1 MGKEVDVVISGGSVE
16 GICDAVGFLKAIT
29 KDLGL
34 KIASGAG
41 TSAGAIILGA
51 HAAGHSADEIEELVA
66 HAKFSNWISLPK
78 WYNFIR
84 IGRVLKNGWLSDG
97 ENLLNYLGELTFHKR
112 FRDVN
117 FDLHLAGTDMNAA
130 KVRDFNEISDPDMSL
145 ALAMRISCSVPGCFK
160 PPEYDGSVWY
170 DGSIRSHYPAELVPF
185 SDRPFYGFLASH
197 VNGGKLRSLSGTFG
211 TFLKLV
217 DNSININVRYSTQ
230 MAQRRPIT
238 VFHTGEGDHGWK
250 VSRHERTQMIEAARV
265 ATIQTIGP
273 TLQ

>member
-1 MGKEVDVVISGGSVE
+1 MVKEVDVVISGGSVE
-16 GICDAVGFLKAIT
+16 GICDATGFLKALT

-51 HAAGHSADEIEELVA
+51 HAAGLDADTIEELVA
-66 HAKFSNWISLPK
+66 HAKFSNWVSIPR

-84 IGRVLKNGWLSDG
+84 IGKTIKNGWLSDG
-97 ENLLNYLGELTFHKR
+97 ENLLTYLGELTKHKR
-112 FRDVN
+112 FRDAR
-117 FDLHLAGTDMNAA
+117 FDVHLAGTDMNAA
-130 KVRDFNEISDPDMSL
+130 KVRDFNKASDPDMPL

-170 DGSIRSHYPAELVPF
+170 DGSIRSHYPAELVPV

-197 VNGGKLRSLSGTFG
+197 VGDGKIRTLNGPFGMLMKLI
-211 TFLKLV
+211 
-217 DNSININVRYSTQ
+217 DNTLDVNIKYSNQ
-230 MAQRRPIT
+230 IALRRPIT
-238 VFHTGEGDHGWK
+238 VLHTGQADHGWR
-250 VSRHERTQMIEAARV
+250 VSRAERSAMIEAARV